1 MKTIKTCSDE
11 ICRIC
16 EKSKALI
23 EECKEDGE
31 IKYCKCSIGQFQCW
45 EWEVTDGAD
54 REPDRSGL

>member
-1 MKTIKTCSDE
+1 MKITKTIKTCSDE

-31 IKYCKCSIGQFQCW
+31 IKCCKCSVGQFQCW
-45 EWEVTDGAD
+45 EWEVK
-54 REPDRSGL
+54 R